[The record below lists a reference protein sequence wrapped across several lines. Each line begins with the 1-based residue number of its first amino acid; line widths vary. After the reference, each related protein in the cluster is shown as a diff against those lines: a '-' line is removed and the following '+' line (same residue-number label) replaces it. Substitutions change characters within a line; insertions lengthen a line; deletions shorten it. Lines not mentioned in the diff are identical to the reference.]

1 MKTHKLPVLLSGK
14 VQENN
19 DKIQLFATTALQV
32 KLTLAQEQIKLLQ
45 TLAQQEKHKAY
56 NTGLVEGYGLSK
68 KLDMSKIKL
77 SDDGL
82 SIIENG

>member
-1 MKTHKLPVLLSGK
+1 MLSGK
-14 VQENN
+14 LKENN
-19 DKIQLFATTALQV
+19 EKIQLFATTALQV
-32 KLTLAQEQIKLLQ
+32 KLDLAQEQIKLLQ

>member
-1 MKTHKLPVLLSGK
+1 MKTHKLPVLLSDK
-14 VQENN
+14 VQANN
-19 DKIQLFATTALQV
+19 EKIQAFNITSLEA
-32 KLTLAQEQIKLLQ
+32 KLKVAQEQIKLLQ